1 MTISKRGVGIKNKD
15 LFFTE
20 GGDHVKIR
28 IHNLKQAPVFQW
40 PTVDQNLFF
49 GLNLYEIVHVTIIC
63 TRKTVE
69 GGKKKRENRFQTVST
84 VLVTHTEISISSP

>member
-1 MTISKRGVGIKNKD
+1 M
-15 LFFTE
+15 
-20 GGDHVKIR
+20 KIR

-69 GGKKKRENRFQTVST
+69 GGKKKERK
-84 VLVTHTEISISSP
+84 